1 MMADARQALQA
12 LMISLQ
18 QENKILEKQIQQP
31 VFVPY
36 YR

>member
-1 MMADARQALQA
+1 MMAGARQALQA

-18 QENKILEKQIQQP
+18 QENKILEKQTQQP
-31 VFVPY
+31 AFAPY